1 MELLMCV
8 MDRLSNDDVDDDI
21 VEMMEEVAVNDVQ
34 ARGRIASRLI
44 EKRRMG
50 WMIAMEKA
58 VL

>member
-1 MELLMCV
+1 MCV
-8 MDRLSNDDVDDDI
+8 IDRLSNDDVDDDI